1 MKYLYHTIK
10 WSTILA
16 IVLSIW
22 IVAAWLKADLKPDL
36 IQPIPTHRV
45 VEIVAQKPTSGQE
58 WAIKYGVPVRY
69 LSEADRRGSNAKRIS
84 SQGIHSESKPV
95 SSEGGLSSGQATDNQ
110 SGDGQSGV
118 VLPLGKFLV
127 PSGGRDP
134 IYVIPELDPVS
145 GETKL
150 RAQPAG
156 GFARFG
162 GERYAFADLLYQW
175 QQFNFPDAPEVYERT
190 RSLSQY
196 GLNIGIHQG
205 LGRIGKVE
213 LMAEGWV
220 GLGKQSFDLGLSD
233 WSVQAG
239 GKLRLALPF

>member
-10 WSTILA
+10 WSTILS

-58 WAIKYGVPVRY
+58 WAFQECVKVRY
-69 LSEADRRGSNAKRIS
+69 LQDTNENATKHP
-84 SQGIHSESKPV
+84 GTP
-95 SSEGGLSSGQATDNQ
+95 GQKT
-110 SGDGQSGV
+110 SGV
-118 VLPLGKFLV
+118 ETKIQEGHALPLGRFLV
-127 PSGGRDP
+127 PASGRDP
-134 IYVIPELDPVS
+134 LRVTPELDPVS

-150 RAQPAG
+150 QVEPAG

-175 QQFNFPDAPEVYERT
+175 QQINFPDAPGSFSDT